1 MRWSNRVNCARV
13 LHMSCYP
20 ALPRYPVMRAMRAG
34 RIDAMVPT
42 QSKRRLTLGFLL
54 TASAAALGPFR
65 ALIAIADRGTRR
77 LGFVHSGSSSTTL
90 SAEREFWHRL
100 RELGWIEGDNLV
112 IVKRFADGRY
122 DRLPGLVGEVVSQDV
137 DVLVVRDTPAAI
149 AAKNATGAL
158 PIVAAGIGDPLR
170 SGLVASLA
178 RPGGNLTGLSLQF
191 AEGIP
196 GKWVELLQELI
207 PQLSTVAVIS
217 NPDNP
222 ATVQS
227 AQALKKAA
235 SERGLKLLFM
245 DVRRA
250 SEYDR
255 TFRQARQRAQ
265 AVVVV
270 PDPLAI
276 TQRRAIVALAVKYRV
291 PAVYGLRDF
300 VEHGGLIAIPRR
312 SRPSGGAQ
320 PSMWTGY
327 LWEPIQAIYPLNW
340 FPVSNL

>member
-1 MRWSNRVNCARV
+1 MIPMQSRRRV
-13 LHMSCYP
+13 
-20 ALPRYPVMRAMRAG
+20 
-34 RIDAMVPT
+34 
-42 QSKRRLTLGFLL
+42 TLGLLL

-65 ALIAIADRGTRR
+65 ALIAMADERIRR

-90 SAEREFWHRL
+90 SAEREFWQRL
-100 RELGWIEGDNLV
+100 RELGWIEGNNLV

-122 DRLPGLVGEVVSQDV
+122 DRLPGLVAEVVNQDV

-149 AAKNATGAL
+149 AARNATGAL

-196 GKWVELLQELI
+196 GKWVELLQEMI

-222 ATVQS
+222 AAVES

-235 SERGLKLLFM
+235 SERDLKLLFIE
-245 DVRRA
+245 VRRE

-255 TFRQARQRAQ
+255 AFRQARQRAQ
-265 AVVVV
+265 GVIVG

-276 TQRRAIVALAVKYRV
+276 TQRRAIVALAVRYRV

-300 VEHGGLIAIPRR
+300 VEDGGLICYSPTLAAIWRR
-312 SRPSGGAQ
+312 AAEYVDRIFMGTNPSD
-320 PSMWTGY
+320 
-327 LWEPIQAIYPLNW
+327 LPIELVSSFELVINLRAAKAIGISIPQSLLGRADTVMN
-340 FPVSNL
+340 